1 MLIKVLIIDDDPILR
16 LVLSKKMSEQGY
28 EVIVAV
34 DGEEGVEQAQTVK
47 PDLII
52 CDWSMPGMDGLE
64 VCRRIKTDPELE
76 QTFFILL
83 TARSAIVDRVV
94 GLDMGADDFLTK
106 PVDPSEL
113 LARVR
118 SALRL
123 LQANQ
128 NLKRLALDLQQQK
141 QLLEAELAEAAEYV
155 QSLLPAP
162 IKGDV
167 TISAKFLPS
176 RQLGGD
182 CFDYYWINDDTL
194 ILYLLDV
201 SGHGLS
207 AALLSISVQ
216 NWLRSQSLPRE
227 VLIQPSQVLKVLNDT
242 FPMDKQ
248 NDQYFTM
255 WYGVYHRSKRELS
268 YSSGGHP
275 PSVLLSKTLGKSV
288 DVQKLRTPGIAIGLF
303 PGMKYVEQKCFIEP
317 QSSLYLFSDGVYEI
331 SQPGGG
337 VWGFEQ
343 FVALLVDQEKVAFS
357 NVEQVFQ
364 KICSLHCIESFEDDC
379 SLLKIQFN

>member
-1 MLIKVLIIDDDPILR
+1 MIVKVLIIDDDPILR
-16 LVLSKKMSEQGY
+16 MVLSKKMTEQGY
-28 EVIVAV
+28 EVTAAN
-34 DGEEGVEQAQTVK
+34 DGEQGIEQARTVK

-52 CDWSMPGMDGLE
+52 CDWSMPRMDGLE
-64 VCRRIKTDPELE
+64 VCRQIKTDPDLE

-83 TARSAIVDRVV
+83 TARSAVVDRVV

-106 PVDPSEL
+106 PVDPTEL

-141 QLLEAELAEAAEYV
+141 QRLEAELAEAADYV

-167 TISAKFLPS
+167 TINAKFLPS

-182 CFDYYWINDDTL
+182 CFDYYWMNDDTL

-216 NWLRSQSLPRE
+216 NWLRSQSLPPE
-227 VLIQPSQVLKVLNDT
+227 VLIQPSQVLKILNET
-242 FPMDKQ
+242 FQMDKQ

-255 WYGVYHRSKRELS
+255 WYGVYHRSKRKLS

-275 PSVLLSKTLGKSV
+275 PSVLLSKTLDKDISV
-288 DVQKLRTPGIAIGLF
+288 KNLKTPGIAVGLF
-303 PGMKYVEQKCFIEP
+303 PDMEYVEQACWIEP

-331 SQPGGG
+331 SQPEGRI
-337 VWGFEQ
+337 WGFDR
-343 FVALLVDQEKVAFS
+343 FVELLVDQEKTAFS
-357 NVEQVFQ
+357 DVEHVFQ
-364 KICSLHCIESFEDDC
+364 KIRSIHSIESFEDDC
-379 SLLKIQFN
+379 SLLQIQFS